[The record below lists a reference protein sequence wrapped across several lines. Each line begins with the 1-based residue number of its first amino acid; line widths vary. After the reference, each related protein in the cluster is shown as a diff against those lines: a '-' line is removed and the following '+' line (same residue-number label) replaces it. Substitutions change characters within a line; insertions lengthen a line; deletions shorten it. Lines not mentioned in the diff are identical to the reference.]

1 MPSSQGSLANQT
13 YPSFTR
19 PFSGFSNSPALGKVF
34 PAGPIPLCTL
44 LHLAVLPQPRRSA
57 PAVPSSLVSC
67 LAGPPHLPS
76 PAPSGQFSVPTST
89 RNSATLSHLARS
101 SSSFWMI
108 PAKTPPPHP
117 ISPRIYRHASDPDP
131 QQVGVGA
138 LSAKVGRCPPSPS
151 PQDALAGW
159 VWFLRYFSS
168 PAPEFLRGCR
178 ALQSWRGTRSAN
190 VCA

>member
-1 MPSSQGSLANQT
+1 MPSKLNLQCHLHKAPWQTKLIPPLPAPSQASLIHLLLER
-13 YPSFTR
+13 SF
-19 PFSGFSNSPALGKVF
+19 PQV
-34 PAGPIPLCTL
+34 PIPLCTL

-108 PAKTPPPHP
+108 PAKTPPPHLP
-117 ISPRIYRHASDPDP
+117 ISPRIYHHASDPDP

-138 LSAKVGRCPPSPS
+138 LSAKVGRCPRPR
-151 PQDALAGW
+151 L
-159 VWFLRYFSS
+159 LR
-168 PAPEFLRGCR
+168 
-178 ALQSWRGTRSAN
+178 TH
-190 VCA
+190 